1 MLFRSKRFTLFLWA
15 LLITVGL
22 SVIQS
27 PQIKL
32 ALAESGRP
40 QSGSHAMH
48 LAQAAP
54 SQSTATL
61 FNNLGN
67 LHHPISTRSQ
77 LAQRY
82 FDQGLTLA
90 YGFNHAEAARSF
102 QEAAKLDPECAM
114 CFWGAALVLGP
125 NINAPMEPE
134 AVSEAWRSLQ
144 QAVKLSKNASDKEKA
159 YIQALAQRYPSKPVE
174 DRKPFDL
181 AYANAMRE
189 VAKRYPDDPD
199 AATLFAEALMDTTP
213 WDYWKEDG
221 TLKPEGREIVTTLES
236 VLKQHPNHPGAN
248 HLYIHAVEKER
259 PDLGIASA
267 DRLMQLVPNSGH
279 LVHMASHIYIR
290 VGRYHD
296 AILSNQRGI
305 AADNAYAAQSQAEGI
320 YPLAYMPH
328 NHHFLWF
335 AALMTGQSKI
345 ATQAALQTA
354 KVDEKLMR
362 QPDLAGS
369 LQHYSTIPLYT
380 YVRFGNWNEILST
393 PAPARDL
400 KYPSGVWRY
409 ARGRA
414 LAAKGQLKKA
424 ERELKELR
432 AIAAIPA
439 LQETKIWGFNST
451 ASILNIASEVLA
463 GEIAAQQKN
472 YQQAI
477 AHLQAAVKLEDGL
490 IYTEPADWY
499 QPVRQSL
506 GAILLK
512 ARRFAQAEQAY
523 RDDLSIYPENGWSLY
538 GLMQSLQAQNKQ
550 KEAQVV
556 QKQFEQAWQYA
567 DSDLRSATSYQ

>member
-1 MLFRSKRFTLFLWA
+1 MLFGSKRITLFIWA
-15 LLITVGL
+15 LLITLGL
-22 SVIQS
+22 SVTQS
-27 PQIKL
+27 PQFKP
-32 ALAESGRP
+32 AVAKEPSRSQFGT
-40 QSGSHAMH
+40 HAMH
-48 LAQAAP
+48 LAQVTP
-54 SQSTATL
+54 SQASIAL
-61 FNNLGN
+61 FDNLGN
-67 LHHPISTRSQ
+67 LHHPISTRSE

-82 FDQGLTLA
+82 FNQGLTLA

-102 QEAAKLDPECAM
+102 QEAAKLDRECAM
-114 CFWGAALVLGP
+114 CYWGVALVLGP

-144 QAVKLSKNASDKEKA
+144 QAIELSQNASDREKA
-159 YIQALAQRYPSKPVE
+159 YIQALAKRYPPHPVK

-189 VAKRYPDDPD
+189 VAQRYPDDPD

-213 WDYWKEDG
+213 WDYWEEDG
-221 TLKPEGREIVTTLES
+221 TLKPAGKEITTTLEA
-236 VLKQHPNHPGAN
+236 VLQKHPNHPGAN

-259 PDLGIASA
+259 PDLGVASA

-296 AILSNQRGI
+296 AVLSNQRGI
-305 AADNAYAAQSQAEGI
+305 AADNAYAARNQQLKGI

-335 AALMTGQSKI
+335 AALMTGQSKV

-354 KVDEKLMR
+354 KVDAKLMR
-362 QPDLAGS
+362 QPDFAGA
-369 LQHYSTIPLYT
+369 LQHYYTIPLYT
-380 YVRFGNWNEILST
+380 YTRFGQWDKILST
-393 PAPARDL
+393 AAPARDL
-400 KYPSGVWRY
+400 KYPSGVWHY

-414 LAAKGQLKKA
+414 FAAKGQIRSA
-424 ERELKELR
+424 IRELKQLR

-451 ASILNIASEVLA
+451 ASILNLASEVLA

-477 AHLQAAVKLEDGL
+477 AHMQKAVKLEDAL
-490 IYTEPADWY
+490 VYTEPADWS
-499 QPVRQSL
+499 QPARQSL
-506 GAILLK
+506 GGILLK
-512 ARRFAQAEQAY
+512 AGRFAQAEQAY
-523 RDDLSIYPENGWSLY
+523 RDDLKIYPENGWSLY
-538 GLMQSLQAQNKQ
+538 GLMQSLKAQNKQ
-550 KEAQVV
+550 EEAQAV
-556 QKQFEQAWQYA
+556 QKQFQTAWQYA
-567 DSDLRSATSYQ
+567 DSYQ

>member
-1 MLFRSKRFTLFLWA
+1 
-15 LLITVGL
+15 
-22 SVIQS
+22 
-27 PQIKL
+27 
-32 ALAESGRP
+32 
-40 QSGSHAMH
+40 
-48 LAQAAP
+48 
-54 SQSTATL
+54 
-61 FNNLGN
+61 
-67 LHHPISTRSQ
+67 
-77 LAQRY
+77 
-82 FDQGLTLA
+82 
-90 YGFNHAEAARSF
+90 
-102 QEAAKLDPECAM
+102 
-114 CFWGAALVLGP
+114 
-125 NINAPMEPE
+125 
-134 AVSEAWRSLQ
+134 
-144 QAVKLSKNASDKEKA
+144 
-159 YIQALAQRYPSKPVE
+159 
-174 DRKPFDL
+174 
-181 AYANAMRE
+181 
-189 VAKRYPDDPD
+189 
-199 AATLFAEALMDTTP
+199 
-213 WDYWKEDG
+213 
-221 TLKPEGREIVTTLES
+221 
-236 VLKQHPNHPGAN
+236 
-248 HLYIHAVEKER
+248 
-259 PDLGIASA
+259 
-267 DRLMQLVPNSGH
+267 
-279 LVHMASHIYIR
+279 
-290 VGRYHD
+290 
-296 AILSNQRGI
+296 
-305 AADNAYAAQSQAEGI
+305 
-320 YPLAYMPH
+320 MPH